1 MGLPTGHSIQQDVQ
15 RRTPCK
21 QNLQRAPVLLHLWRV
36 SALRRLCVSALSFG
50 ASVRG
55 RRSGAR
61 GHQRERRPRR

>member
-1 MGLPTGHSIQQDVQ
+1 MGLLSGHSIQHNAP
-15 RRTPCK
+15 RRTASDE
-21 QNLQRAPVLLHLWRV
+21 NLQRAPVLLHLWRV

-61 GHQRERRPRR
+61 GHQRERRPRH